1 MCMSSC
7 GCLLSDQ
14 KIISFA
20 VSVSELLIFASLLT
34 GWLFLSGKR
43 HSRLYILQSLRS
55 HQHLHCES
63 ACGAFKIPHYKVLKL
78 CEQGLSTFIPA
89 AQTLFKGFR
98 SLSYLDLGQFLF
110 VIFLRGIILYRLIS
124 LSTSKDYLPL
134 AISFLKLTSIGQ
146 SLARD
151 QKWRVWIKRLPWFMG
166 IHISF
171 LME

>member
-34 GWLFLSGKR
+34 GWHFLSGKR

-55 HQHLHCES
+55 CQHLHWNCT
-63 ACGAFKIPHYKVLKL
+63 CGVFIIPHYKALKL
-78 CEQGLSTFIPA
+78 CERGLSIFIPS

-98 SLSYLDLGQFLF
+98 NLSYFALGQFLF
-110 VIFLRGIILYRLIS
+110 VIFLRHHSVRRYPYQPQRIIYLFLSHSSKQHWAVTWQGIKNEECEFKNYTGLIS
-124 LSTSKDYLPL
+124 LWEFICP
-134 AISFLKLTSIGQ
+134 F
-146 SLARD
+146 
-151 QKWRVWIKRLPWFMG
+151 
-166 IHISF
+166 
-171 LME
+171 